1 MRKTHRVGIAAFTQR
16 GRELAGKIGRELER
30 EGRQTETVKE
40 FGGES
45 RQTETAERFG
55 EETRTMPVEKAGQE
69 MCEILWYEKDLKTWC
84 GKCFEQVDCIIFI
97 GACGIAVRT
106 IAPFLR
112 SKTSDPAVLVIDE
125 MGQFVISLISG
136 HIGGAN
142 EFALEVAS
150 RIGAVPVITTASDV
164 NGKIAVDVFAKK
176 NNLAIGSMQSAKKIA
191 AAILRGEDVGV
202 CCTGRIEGKIPAELR
217 LMNMNPTERRSIDM
231 NPTEQKL
238 TESGNISCAGQRLP
252 EDKKRSHAVQK
263 AAHIIWISESEPTQQ
278 ELSEYLSSQDGTVL
292 HLIPPSVVLGVG
304 CRKGKVAE
312 DIRRTVEKLLAE
324 QRIPKKA
331 IGLAASIDLKKDEQ
345 GILELCR
352 TYGIDFATY
361 SAEELLQVEGDFRS
375 SEFVRQTTGVD
386 NVCERS
392 ALLAAG
398 KNARLIREK
407 YAENG
412 VTAALAVR
420 EWRVRFEE

>member
-1 MRKTHRVGIAAFTQR
+1 MRKTHRIGIAAFTQR
-16 GRELAGKIGRELER
+16 GRELAGKIGRELS
-30 EGRQTETVKE
+30 
-40 FGGES
+40 GES
-45 RQTETAERFG
+45 
-55 EETRTMPVEKAGQE
+55 
-69 MCEILWYEKDLKTWC
+69 EILWYEKNLKTWC
-84 GKCFEQVDCIIFI
+84 GKCFEQADGIIFI

-142 EFALEVAS
+142 EFAREVAS

-176 NNLAIGSMQSAKKIA
+176 NNLAIGSMQAAKKIA
-191 AAILRGEDVGV
+191 VAILRGEDVGV
-202 CCTGRIEGKIPAELR
+202 CCTGRIEGKIPAELRLMNMNSAELR

-252 EDKKRSHAVQK
+252 EDEKRSHTAQK
-263 AAHIIWISESEPTQQ
+263 AAHIIWISESAPTQQ

-292 HLIPPSVVLGVG
+292 HLIPPVVVLGVG
-304 CRKGKVAE
+304 CRRGKAAE
-312 DIRRTVEKLLAE
+312 DIRQTVEKVLAE

-331 IGLAASIDLKKDEQ
+331 IGLAASIDLKKDEP

-352 TYGIDFATY
+352 MYGIDFATY
-361 SAEELLQVEGDFRS
+361 SAEELLQVQGDFRS